1 MRVINKVTK
10 VKINPVLM
18 YLWPDSGAIKMT
30 FSALKEAT
38 Q

>member
-10 VKINPVLM
+10 VKINLVLM
-18 YLWPDSGAIKMT
+18 YLRPDSGAIKMT
-30 FSALKEAT
+30 FSVLKDAT